1 MLSLRKSGKNSAPRS
16 MNFALLVR
24 WVWCILKVVPILTFR
39 TKETIA
45 LYEERLSG
53 AKSEQYEL
61 EQRIATLESRLRLA
75 SNDAGVQEQVAQRT
89 TTSAAQ
95 IDNETL
101 RDQVQHL
108 QKKSTKLEEQLE
120 DARAS
125 LERDVSTYQEK
136 IGRIRMEEE
145 QRKRDL
151 LSKSREVEQL
161 IKSEARARGRV
172 EEIEEALRESTV
184 ALENARGE
192 VEALRAELAVR

>member
-1 MLSLRKSGKNSAPRS
+1 VSSD
-16 MNFALLVR
+16 
-24 WVWCILKVVPILTFR
+24 
-39 TKETIA
+39 
-45 LYEERLSG
+45 
-53 AKSEQYEL
+53 
-61 EQRIATLESRLRLA
+61 A
-75 SNDAGVQEQVAQRT
+75 SVQEQVSQRT

-108 QKKSTKLEEQLE
+108 QKRSAKLEEQLE

-161 IKSEARARGRV
+161 IMSEARARGRV
-172 EEIEEALRESTV
+172 DEIEEALRESTV

-192 VEALRAELAVR
+192 VETLRAELAVR

>member
-1 MLSLRKSGKNSAPRS
+1 
-16 MNFALLVR
+16 
-24 WVWCILKVVPILTFR
+24 
-39 TKETIA
+39 
-45 LYEERLSG
+45 LSG

-61 EQRIATLESRLRLA
+61 EQRIATLEARLRTA
-75 SNDAGVQEQVAQRT
+75 SNDASVQEPVAQQT

-101 RDQVQHL
+101 REQVQHL
-108 QKKSTKLEEQLE
+108 QKKSAKLEEQLD
-120 DARAS
+120 DARAA

-136 IGRIRMEEE
+136 MGRIRVEEE

-161 IKSEARARGRV
+161 LKSEARARGRV
-172 EEIEEALRESTV
+172 EEVGEALRESTV

-192 VEALRAELAVR
+192 VETLRAELAVR

>member
-1 MLSLRKSGKNSAPRS
+1 MSSD
-16 MNFALLVR
+16 
-24 WVWCILKVVPILTFR
+24 
-39 TKETIA
+39 
-45 LYEERLSG
+45 
-53 AKSEQYEL
+53 
-61 EQRIATLESRLRLA
+61 A
-75 SNDAGVQEQVAQRT
+75 SVQEQVSQRT

-108 QKKSTKLEEQLE
+108 QKRSAKLEEQLE

-161 IKSEARARGRV
+161 IMSEARARGRV
-172 EEIEEALRESTV
+172 DEIEEALRESTV

-192 VEALRAELAVR
+192 VETLRAELAVR

>member
-1 MLSLRKSGKNSAPRS
+1 VTS
-16 MNFALLVR
+16 
-24 WVWCILKVVPILTFR
+24 
-39 TKETIA
+39 
-45 LYEERLSG
+45 
-53 AKSEQYEL
+53 
-61 EQRIATLESRLRLA
+61 
-75 SNDAGVQEQVAQRT
+75 DAGVQEQISQRT

-108 QKKSTKLEEQLE
+108 QKKSAKLEEQLE
-120 DARAS
+120 DARAA

-172 EEIEEALRESTV
+172 DEIEEALRESTV

-192 VEALRAELAVR
+192 VETLRAELAVR